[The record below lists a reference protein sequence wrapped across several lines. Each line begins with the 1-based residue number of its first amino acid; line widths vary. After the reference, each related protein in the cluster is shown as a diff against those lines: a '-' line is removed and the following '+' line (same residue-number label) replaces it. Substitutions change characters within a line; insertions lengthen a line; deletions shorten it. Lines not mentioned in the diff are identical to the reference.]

1 MPLINL
7 KKFILDSI
15 HLNKLNKFKKI
26 LATID
31 GSPQSMRAA
40 DYAIKI
46 AQKYDSELIALYV
59 LYSKIGFAF
68 YTETV
73 TGMITPSSINELID
87 QAKKE
92 AEKWFDEIRE
102 KCKNVNLQIKTE
114 AVITAISIVEAII
127 SYSEKENIDLIV
139 TGSRGR
145 SAFKKLILGSTAS
158 GIMTYAHCPVMI
170 TK

>member
-1 MPLINL
+1 MNG
-7 KKFILDSI
+7 
-15 HLNKLNKFKKI
+15 FKKI
-26 LATID
+26 LVTID
-31 GSPQSMRAA
+31 GSPQSTRAV
-40 DYAIKI
+40 DYSIKI

-59 LYSKIGFAF
+59 LFSKIGFAF
-68 YTETV
+68 YTETA
-73 TGMITPSSINELID
+73 TGLVTPSSINELID

-92 AEKWFDEIRE
+92 AEKWFDDIRE
-102 KCKNVNLQIKTE
+102 KCNKTNLQVKTE

-139 TGSRGR
+139 AGSRGR

>member
-1 MPLINL
+1 LY
-7 KKFILDSI
+7 SS

-26 LATID
+26 LVTID
-31 GSPQSMRAA
+31 GSPQSMKAV

-46 AQKYDSELIALYV
+46 AQKYESELIALFV

-68 YTETV
+68 YSETA
-73 TGMITPSSINELID
+73 TGMITPSSITELID

-102 KCKNVNLQIKTE
+102 KCKNTNLQVKTE
-114 AVITAISIVEAII
+114 AVIAAISIVESII
-127 SYSEKENIDLIV
+127 SYSEKEDINLIV
-139 TGSRGR
+139 AGSRGR
-145 SAFKKLILGSTAS
+145 SAFKKLILGSTVS

-170 TK
+170 IK

>member
-1 MPLINL
+1 M
-7 KKFILDSI
+7 
-15 HLNKLNKFKKI
+15 NKFKKI
-26 LATID
+26 LVTID
-31 GSPQSMRAA
+31 GSPQSMRAV

-59 LYSKIGFAF
+59 LYSKIGFTY
-68 YTETV
+68 YTETT
-73 TGMITPSSINELID
+73 TGLITPSSINELID

-92 AEKWFDEIRE
+92 AEKWFDEIRK
-102 KCKNVNLQIKTE
+102 KCTDANLQVKTD
-114 AVITAISIVEAII
+114 AVITAISVVEAII

-158 GIMTYAHCPVMI
+158 GIMNYAHCPVMI